1 MLSRPV
7 PGFQFEISSEA
18 LRHYEERAGTGGA
31 QISNMLGRF
40 CVIIDLATMGD
51 LRSYTQ
57 LEGGG
62 FIKDNAFNLE
72 QEALRASGVREKERI
87 ALYVGKLDDL
97 CQRFSSGT
105 VSLSS
110 PLSRA
115 KALFNWLWKVKPA
128 RYKPCGS
135 YLFNEV
141 IDAQTDPNDQ
151 TVGNCLGLTLLYNC
165 LLRKMDIMAEA
176 LYLEDGFGRGPH
188 VLTFLRIAESPIDVE
203 NVLRDGFDYKGHLSN
218 TLRVRWG
225 DRELVADI
233 HLSQGNELFKAGEFA
248 QALKSYNAALHFNP
262 KYEKA
267 YLNRLILIDKMKEE
281 KNGTKG
287 NSTGQGAKDSSD
299 AK

>member
-1 MLSRPV
+1 M
-7 PGFQFEISSEA
+7 
-18 LRHYEERAGTGGA
+18 ERG
-31 QISNMLGRF
+31 L
-40 CVIIDLATMGD
+40 
-51 LRSYTQ
+51 
-57 LEGGG
+57 
-62 FIKDNAFNLE
+62 FIKRKTFDLVKNAFE
-72 QEALRASGVREKERI
+72 ASGVREEEKI
-87 ALYVGKLDDL
+87 ALYFGKLDDL
-97 CQRFSSGT
+97 YQRFFSGT
-105 VSLSS
+105 RLSPDPS
-110 PLSRA
+110 SRA
-115 KALFNWLWKVKPA
+115 RALFEWLWKVKPA
-128 RYKPCGS
+128 RYKPQGHYRLS
-135 YLFNEV
+135 EV
-141 IDAQTDPNDQ
+141 IDAQTDPNEQ